1 MKPTG
6 TSGGCLAKVRAS
18 LELKSKS
25 TARIAGFI
33 LRSPEAAQRLS
44 ISALAEACG
53 TSAATVSRFSRDL
66 GYHGFKEF
74 QLDLATA
81 VAKDEAFAP
90 EDFPRG
96 VSAEAIIHQVF
107 ECNQRSLS
115 ETERVV
121 DHLALLRVAKAIRD
135 AERVFLLGV
144 GGSALVAREG
154 VRRFLSLGLTAIALE
169 DPYFQIFATSI
180 VSRKDVVIGISHT
193 GQTASVVEG
202 IEQAAR
208 RRARTVALT
217 NYPRSP
223 LAAASQFRLITA
235 YREHR
240 VNAAVSS
247 SRIAQMC
254 VIDSLY
260 FVLGSWSEALTKRI
274 AHEVEERTKKLLRI
288 KEQRRS

>member
-1 MKPTG
+1 M
-6 TSGGCLAKVRAS
+6 
-18 LELKSKS
+18 
-25 TARIAGFI
+25 
-33 LRSPEAAQRLS
+33 
-44 ISALAEACG
+44 
-53 TSAATVSRFSRDL
+53 
-66 GYHGFKEF
+66 
-74 QLDLATA
+74 
-81 VAKDEAFAP
+81 
-90 EDFPRG
+90 
-96 VSAEAIIHQVF
+96 
-107 ECNQRSLS
+107 
-115 ETERVV
+115 
-121 DHLALLRVAKAIRD
+121 
-135 AERVFLLGV
+135 
-144 GGSALVAREG
+144 
-154 VRRFLSLGLTAIALE
+154 
-169 DPYFQIFATSI
+169 
-180 VSRKDVVIGISHT
+180 VIGISHT

-217 NYPRSP
+217 NYPHSP

-260 FVLGSWSEALTKRI
+260 FVLGSWSGALTKRI